1 MACAEDPAQLPFS
14 ISEAATAAV
23 ASLSLA
29 PAQSV
34 TVATTQLIDALYYA
48 NLMMNLVVASYKKS
62 YSDLFGS
69 ANESKA
75 KKQFP
80 A

>member
-29 PAQSV
+29 PA
-34 TVATTQLIDALYYA
+34 
-48 NLMMNLVVASYKKS
+48 
-62 YSDLFGS
+62 
-69 ANESKA
+69 
-75 KKQFP
+75 
-80 A
+80 